1 MNFFT
6 IIRNR
11 RGAINCNYEMSSD
24 IIDEVGSSYH
34 SYKSAKSDP
43 SKTYRNRRSSAESM
57 HQTGRKNQDSKIAA
71 PKSGGSSA
79 FHYLQHHA
87 STPSSPE
94 TSTMKTSSIGSSSTG
109 SRRRQKERERSSRS
123 RFNQNGGDHDRG
135 PQSERISAI
144 DEAGGDFL
152 RDLDRSDS
160 SRGKGSHENSLEW
173 SDRLEGMPPI
183 PPHQPSQGQPNQYHY
198 VQPQQQLPQQQQRAV
213 LHACDEKTGKCLFHP
228 HITLRKKA
236 ILGVMGGWK
245 DVLRACPECEAEDL
259 MRLTGSAPNNPGETL
274 PQPVP
279 AQIPPVGENR
289 RDSGDHVR
297 EYHRRDS
304 SEQDLGIHRRDSGE
318 HDPRDYRRD
327 AVDNSRD
334 HRRVTVDSAW
344 QPPLRRPN
352 KVRSRTLSPID
363 RSRKRLGRGYQA
375 PVMKRPGDRNTR
387 RRNSV
392 KSSSSSDSSDDS
404 DEDDDDSDASSSSSS
419 SSLDYRSKSDRRP
432 PQSSNTQRRSGTHRS
447 NGNNSSNN
455 LSGSLTRSKEN
466 SARGGFKKS
475 LAKVTRPWMN
485 DEGDASDTFIS
496 SYISGG
502 VASQDYTQSHSRR
515 GHKPSQPRSAFS
527 SHLQSQQ
534 ANASPHAK
542 SPPNS
547 GSSDINRKMK
557 KGVSKMI
564 RKGKKSLNNVKSNMR
579 HRQPSNDDSYDSS
592 VGENEIEGGDEVEY
606 FYDVDEDDGESSD
619 NVVAEA
625 SQKMEP
631 EEEAWHRKQQRM
643 RQQRERKRNHQRKE
657 HLGQLKR
664 VPLVP
669 SVSDDL
675 KNVYDDGIRV
685 HSDAKAGANNDSL
698 LRSSSDPN
706 SSALKTGMKISS
718 KNSADYSS
726 PDIPSSPGHD
736 TNGNLVSKEVVS
748 ETHAMI
754 DEQIM
759 KKRIKEERERE
770 NEILRQEYL
779 REKERQRIKEEIL
792 QQQLEADR
800 KAQKE
805 EDEAK
810 LHMLHF
816 MEKQRQQEEE
826 ERRQKELLE
835 EEERKQQQMIEEENL
850 RKRKMWEEENL
861 RYFEQRIKEEL
872 AEKERREKL
881 LKENQDQGKSNDEE
895 FTGSSK
901 GSVKSFHTHST
912 TKSGEAKLQQN
923 IEEKVK
929 TLNEERDV
937 VDGQSQGSQ
946 NEEVSS
952 HINISAAHSTEAKSM
967 DFPTGKNISSSNAA
981 SSSSAK
987 VSEMEGPKPP
997 QPLKID
1003 DGPRLMGDQSMKIKL
1018 TTLDPNKSEKGI
1030 LNIDLTALQPSK
1042 QKADSRSTKFGGF
1055 DISSLQPSRLS
1066 KSDSTE
1072 KSHSEKSYSEK
1083 SHSSNEDSIKV
1094 DRAALQPKK
1103 KENVKTFEVSNLP
1116 WTGRFGDS
1124 GYYTGSVNEQ
1134 YEPYGRGTM
1143 LYDNGLIRNG
1153 HWKNGDFV
1161 RESEGDSDSEDDD
1174 ENDDGPANDLTSS
1187 MADLSFGKTSKY
1199 AARDRSRSRSRSRD
1213 RAAPP
1218 KPIPPEPEPE
1228 PEPVKLPSYKIGEI
1242 GKKEDMITDKK
1253 EALEAIEK
1261 LDVGDGAFIRRSD
1274 GKWTYAILKKR
1285 EESEA
1290 GLAIRFTVNERKSSK
1305 SYNKKYW
1312 ESHIRPMKLPKDAT
1326 RDKSSDS
1333 SVSSAADRE
1342 GRSKQRDPAGTLS
1355 RQPSSSS
1362 ITSTSSSSDD
1372 NGRGVSCPPVQNKA
1386 KFEWPKRNFR
1396 SRSRSRRRAVSCSP
1410 MRQMFSITESDAE
1423 DEDEEGLDPVTQHH
1437 TMLGANLGM
1446 YALRGID
1453 P

>member
-1 MNFFT
+1 
-6 IIRNR
+6 
-11 RGAINCNYEMSSD
+11 MSSD

-43 SKTYRNRRSSAESM
+43 SKTYRNRRSSVESM
-57 HQTGRKNQDSKIAA
+57 HQTGKKNQDSKITA
-71 PKSGGSSA
+71 PKSGGYPS

-109 SRRRQKERERSSRS
+109 SRRRQKERERSSRN
-123 RFNQNGGDHDRG
+123 RFNQNGGDNDRA
-135 PQSERISAI
+135 PQGERISAI

-160 SRGKGSHENSLEW
+160 SRGKGSHENSFEW

-183 PPHQPSQGQPNQYHY
+183 PPHQPAQGLSNQYHY

-259 MRLTGSAPNNPGETL
+259 MRLTGSTSNNSGESL

-279 AQIPPVGENR
+279 SQIPPLGETR

-297 EYHRRDS
+297 EHHHRES
-304 SEQDLGIHRRDSGE
+304 GEQDTRIYRHDSGEHDSRIYRRDSGE
-318 HDPRDYRRD
+318 HDSRDYRREAAD
-327 AVDNSRD
+327 ISRD
-334 HRRVTVDSAW
+334 HRRISVDSPW
-344 QPPLRRPN
+344 QPPLRRPT

-363 RSRKRLGRGYQA
+363 RSRKRLGRGHQA
-375 PVMKRPGDRNTR
+375 PGIRRPGDRNTR
-387 RRNSV
+387 RRNST
-392 KSSSSSDSSDDS
+392 KSSSSSDSSEDS
-404 DEDDDDSDASSSSSS
+404 DEDDDDSDASSSTSS

-432 PQSSNTQRRSGTHRS
+432 VQSSNAKRRSGAHRS
-447 NGNNSSNN
+447 NGNNNN
-455 LSGSLTRSKEN
+455 NSLSGSLTRSKEN

-485 DEGDASDTFIS
+485 DEGDASDTFIT

-515 GHKPSQPRSAFS
+515 DQKPNHHRSAFS
-527 SHLQSQQ
+527 NHLQSQQ
-534 ANASPHAK
+534 ANPSSRAK

-547 GSSDINRKMK
+547 GSADINRKMK

-579 HRQPSNDDSYDSS
+579 HRPTSSDSFDSS
-592 VGENEIEGGDEVEY
+592 VGENEVETGDEVEY
-606 FYDVDEDDGESSD
+606 FYDVDEDDGESND
-619 NVVAEA
+619 NGVAEK
-625 SQKMEP
+625 SQKLEP
-631 EEEAWHRKQQRM
+631 EEEAWHRKQKRM
-643 RQQRERKRNHQRKE
+643 RQQRERKREHQRKE
-657 HLGQLKR
+657 PLVQLKR
-664 VPLVP
+664 MPLVS

-675 KNVYDDGIRV
+675 QHAYDDDGIRV
-685 HSDAKAGANNDSL
+685 HSEAKSNVDNESL

-706 SSALKTGMKISS
+706 SSALKNAMKLNR

-726 PDIPSSPGHD
+726 PDIPSSTGD
-736 TNGNLVSKEVVS
+736 DSNGNPVSKETIS
-748 ETHAMI
+748 EYHVTV
-754 DEQIM
+754 DDQII
-759 KKRIKEERERE
+759 KKRIDEEREKE
-770 NEILRQEYL
+770 NELLRQEFL
-779 REKERQRIKEEIL
+779 RERERQRIKEEMIQRQSAIDTKL
-792 QQQLEADR
+792 QE
-800 KAQKE
+800 E

-810 LHMLHF
+810 QNMLRF
-816 MEKQRQQEEE
+816 MEKQRQQEDE
-826 ERRQKELLE
+826 ERVRKELLE
-835 EEERKQQQMIEEENL
+835 EEERKRKQMIEEENL
-850 RKRKMWEEENL
+850 RKRKLWEEENL

-872 AEKERREKL
+872 AEKKRREKL
-881 LKENQDQGKSNDEE
+881 LKESQDQVKSNDED
-895 FTGSSK
+895 FTYSPK
-901 GSVKSFHTHST
+901 GSVKSIHTHST
-912 TKSGEAKLQQN
+912 TKSGETKLPQN
-923 IEEKVK
+923 TEEKFK
-929 TLNEERDV
+929 TINEERDIV
-937 VDGQSQGSQ
+937 NGKSQVGQ
-946 NEEVSS
+946 NEETIS
-952 HINISAAHSTEAKSM
+952 HINISASPSMEPKSM
-967 DFPTGKNISSSNAA
+967 NSPSSKDNTSSNAA
-981 SSSSAK
+981 T
-987 VSEMEGPKPP
+987 SEPEKATEKEGPKAP
-997 QPLKID
+997 QPMKND
-1003 DGPRLMGDQSMKIKL
+1003 DGPRLLGDQSMKIKL
-1018 TTLDPNKSEKGI
+1018 TTLDSSKSEKGI

-1042 QKADSRSTKFGGF
+1042 QKADSRSSKFGGF
-1055 DISSLQPSRLS
+1055 DVSSLQPSRLS
-1066 KSDSTE
+1066 KSDTDKSHSE
-1072 KSHSEKSYSEK
+1072 KSHSEKS
-1083 SHSSNEDSIKV
+1083 HSSNDDSIKI
-1094 DRAALQPKK
+1094 DRAALQPRK
-1103 KENVKTFEVSNLP
+1103 KEKVKTFEVSNLP

-1143 LYDNGLIRNG
+1143 LYDNGIIRKG
-1153 HWKNGDFV
+1153 HWKDGDFV
-1161 RESEGDSDSEDDD
+1161 RESEGDSDSEDDE
-1174 ENDDGPANDLTSS
+1174 ENNDGPANDLTSS

-1199 AARDRSRSRSRSRD
+1199 ASRDRSRSRSRSKD

-1218 KPIPPEPEPE
+1218 KPLPPEPEPE
-1228 PEPVKLPSYKIGEI
+1228 PETVKLPSYKIGEI

-1253 EALEAIEK
+1253 EALEVIEK

-1285 EESEA
+1285 EETE
-1290 GLAIRFTVNERKSSK
+1290 GGPAIRFTVNERKSSK

-1312 ESHIRPMKLPKDAT
+1312 ESHIRPMKSPKLNIH
-1326 RDKSSDS
+1326 DKSSDN

-1362 ITSTSSSSDD
+1362 ISSTSSASDD
-1372 NGRGVSCPPVQNKA
+1372 NGRGVSCPPVQSKA